1 NEVGRGERAGLLRL
15 SRGRSWVRIPP
26 GPVGARASVD
36 RAPHVPDRMFPSS
49 DFRSLHLRK
58 QRKEAVIKR
67 SVTKN
72 EVGISKQRFRA
83 QGFRF
88 ALIHRSDCLR
98 QS

>member
-1 NEVGRGERAGLLRL
+1 
-15 SRGRSWVRIPP
+15 
-26 GPVGARASVD
+26 
-36 RAPHVPDRMFPSS
+36 
-49 DFRSLHLRK
+49 LRK

-88 ALIHRSDCLR
+88 ALKHRSDCLR